1 MILLLIPL
9 VVFSYIAIKKHPN
22 HKIPFLLLLPSL
34 VCSILGDALFLI
46 RLVIA
51 GFTSYTPP
59 RTLGTG
65 LESSSSIMS
74 AFAFVLQF
82 FAVVALLNDRYS
94 DISAAVDNSPAKLPA
109 ENAWK
114 IIHFLSAFA
123 FFVISMAVVA
133 VNIKIDEMFRNVSV
147 PVEDILPWVQ
157 TSVNLTY
164 ASEAFIFVVAVD
176 IFTLAAV
183 TYAKSHKER
192 VNDKVGS
199 SILSD

>member
-1 MILLLIPL
+1 M
-9 VVFSYIAIKKHPN
+9 
-22 HKIPFLLLLPSL
+22 
-34 VCSILGDALFLI
+34 
-46 RLVIA
+46 
-51 GFTSYTPP
+51 
-59 RTLGTG
+59 
-65 LESSSSIMS
+65 
-74 AFAFVLQF
+74 
-82 FAVVALLNDRYS
+82 ALLNDRYS

-109 ENAWK
+109 ENVWK

-123 FFVISMAVVA
+123 VFVISMSAVA
-133 VNIKIDEMFRNVSV
+133 VNIKIDEMFRNGSV

-157 TSVNLTY
+157 TSANLMY